1 MVLQI
6 FLSPNPLPVVSPSLH
21 KSPPTHQYVVDWF
34 PDFPEAESFSVFKA
48 RKIPSLYQKVYC
60 QLYIIFISLFQLNG
74 PPSTPMSR
82 KVNYRESHHTK
93 FLNKYEY
100 E

>member
-60 QLYIIFISLFQLNG
+60 QLYIIHNIYFIVSVKWSSIYTNVKKGQL
-74 PPSTPMSR
+74 S
-82 KVNYRESHHTK
+82 
-93 FLNKYEY
+93 
-100 E
+100 